1 MLRILQLNSELKHQ
15 NINMNKTHQT
25 THDKFIDDINYEDI
39 IVEFEIS
46 PHIKNLLLVLD
57 KISALTIIDLSLG
70 GDGNIEFI
78 DRKLT
83 DIDVEVLRYLMQTL
97 LSRLYLPKGC
107 SNVKITN
114 IYTDKAQYSI
124 SKIGESVFSSYINI
138 KLNSDKI
145 GNLKVC
151 MPYTSME
158 PILEELV
165 SKRISNNGD
174 INKVVDININSNQY
188 DIKLELCAE
197 IGKITIKVSD
207 LLMIE
212 EGNVLLLNQKVN
224 EDIDLKVGDN
234 KVFKGKSGLIGAH
247 KGVLINNCIKKE
259 I

>member
-1 MLRILQLNSELKHQ
+1 
-15 NINMNKTHQT
+15 MNKTHQT

-124 SKIGESVFSSYINI
+124 SK
-138 KLNSDKI
+138 
-145 GNLKVC
+145 
-151 MPYTSME
+151 
-158 PILEELV
+158 
-165 SKRISNNGD
+165 
-174 INKVVDININSNQY
+174 
-188 DIKLELCAE
+188 
-197 IGKITIKVSD
+197 
-207 LLMIE
+207 
-212 EGNVLLLNQKVN
+212 
-224 EDIDLKVGDN
+224 
-234 KVFKGKSGLIGAH
+234 
-247 KGVLINNCIKKE
+247 
-259 I
+259 